1 MKTVVVVGGGGA
13 GAPTVRQL
21 SATLDPSRHKLV
33 LITSRPHFTHLIGCI
48 RASVTSEGRFDEQ
61 VIMPYDAL
69 LTNRKGSII
78 IGEVKEIEEYGS
90 RGGGIVTLTNGE
102 VIHWDV
108 LVLAP
113 GSRWEGPIAVPA
125 THKEAKMWFARWQM
139 KFRRARDVLLV
150 GGGAV
155 ACEFAG
161 EIKDL
166 DPDKKVTIVHSHERL
181 LNKTYPNKFRNDVQQ
196 RLLSRGVTLIL
207 GDVVPETALTS
218 KRVVTR
224 NGITLT
230 PDLIVPCRGPHPNT
244 GLLISAFGHKVLTP
258 SGHVR
263 ILRTFQLPEHRHI
276 FACGDIADLKEQR
289 QIEKYPHHATV
300 VAKNVL
306 SLLNGEPALEIYK
319 GRHEIIL
326 LSLGKNGGASY
337 FGYGWGMTF
346 GDRIT
351 SYLKSQELLVSA
363 IREKCLGLS
372 PT

>member
-1 MKTVVVVGGGGA
+1 MSVFSKHLKYGEWTLAAGPRAALGPPGLSSPSAYMKTVVVVGGGGA

-21 SATLDPSRHKLV
+21 SATLDPSRHKLI

-78 IGEVKEIEEYGS
+78 IGEVKAIEEYGS

-102 VIHWDV
+102 VIYWDV

-230 PDLIVPCRGPHPNT
+230 PDLIV
-244 GLLISAFGHKVLTP
+244 LTP

-326 LSLGKNGGASY
+326 LSLGKA
-337 FGYGWGMTF
+337 
-346 GDRIT
+346 RIR
-351 SYLKSQELLVSA
+351 SNSL
-363 IREKCLGLS
+363 
-372 PT
+372 

>member
-21 SATLDPSRHKLV
+21 SAKLDPFRHKLI

-48 RASVTSEGRFDEQ
+48 RAAVTPEGGFDEQ
-61 VIMPYDAL
+61 IIMPYDKL
-69 LTNRKGSII
+69 LTNGNGTII
-78 IGEVKEIEEYGS
+78 IAEVSAIAEHGS
-90 RGGGIVTLTNGE
+90 RGGGTVTLDNGK
-102 VIHWDV
+102 VIHWDA

-113 GSRWEGPIAVPA
+113 GSRWEGPMALPK
-125 THKEAKMWFARWQM
+125 THKETKMWFARWQTW
-139 KFRRARDVLLV
+139 FRRAGDILIV

-166 DPDKKVTIVHSHERL
+166 DPDKRVTMVHNAERL
-181 LNKTYPNKFRNDVQQ
+181 LNKTYPNRFRNDVQQ

-207 GDVVPETALTS
+207 GDAVPEAALTS
-218 KRVVTR
+218 GKVVTR

-244 GLLISAFGHKVLTP
+244 ELLISAFGHDVLTP

-263 ILRTFQLPEHRHI
+263 ILRTFQLPEHPHI

-289 QIEKYPHHATV
+289 QIEKYLSHAAV

-306 SLLNGEPALEIYK
+306 SLLNGESAQERYK
-319 GRHEIIL
+319 GSPETMFL
-326 LSLGKNGGASY
+326 AFGKSGGASY
-337 FGYGWGMTF
+337 IGYGWGMTF

-351 SYLKSQELLVSA
+351 SYLKSRELFVPM
-363 IREKCLGLS
+363 IREKYLGLK
-372 PT
+372 T

>member
-21 SATLDPSRHKLV
+21 SAVLDPLRHKII

-48 RASVTSEGRFDEQ
+48 RAAVTREGGFDELI
-61 VIMPYDAL
+61 IMPYDQL
-69 LTNRKGSII
+69 LGNSNGQILI
-78 IGEVKEIEEYGS
+78 AEVKAIAEHGS
-90 RGGGIVTLTNGE
+90 RGGTVTLANNE

-113 GSRWEGPIAVPA
+113 GSRWEGPIAVP
-125 THKEAKMWFARWQM
+125 TTYRETKIWFAHWQA
-139 KFRRARDVLLV
+139 KFRRAKEILLV

-166 DPDKKVTIVHSHERL
+166 DPDKKVTIVHCHERL
-181 LNKTYPNKFRNDVQQ
+181 LNKTYPNKFRDDVQQ
-196 RLLSRGVTLIL
+196 RVIALGVTLIL
-207 GDVVPETALTS
+207 GDVVPEAALTS
-218 KRVVTR
+218 RKVVTR

-244 GLLISAFGHKVLTP
+244 GLLVSAFGHRVLTP

-263 ILRTFQLPEHRHI
+263 IFRTFQLPEHPHI

-289 QIEKYPHHATV
+289 QIEKYQSHAAV

-306 SLLNGEPALEIYK
+306 SLLKCQPAQENYK
-319 GRHEIIL
+319 GRPEIFL
-326 LSLGKNGGASY
+326 LSLGKVDKLHIILDSILTDAWGIFRRMEVLRFSDLDGA
-337 FGYGWGMTF
+337 
-346 GDRIT
+346 
-351 SYLKSQELLVSA
+351 
-363 IREKCLGLS
+363 
-372 PT
+372 